1 MSHGPVFTRAARS
14 ALCACFA
21 SAGACTAVVSLEPT
35 IEPDSAVSVPALV
48 GDWVAVNQEDSSV
61 AHVSPGPDATTYVIQ
76 FGDSVA
82 LGTAVG
88 RPTFSARMARRRGGY
103 LGEAIPSSSD
113 GLLDSLSTRYG
124 SMIRA
129 TYMVAAVK
137 FVGDDLQV
145 AGLLGASVR
154 VVLAAG
160 VCPLPGRVV
169 DEPGELVFTGSSRQL
184 RRTTDCLLTTPG
196 VLDEWLVFRRR
207 QIAYRSGVPNAS
219 RADADGRS
227 GK

>member
-1 MSHGPVFTRAARS
+1 MSRASIVTRAVRTALYACLVS
-14 ALCACFA
+14 AE
-21 SAGACTAVVSLEPT
+21 ACTAVVSLEPT
-35 IEPDSAVSVPALV
+35 IEPDSAVRVPALV
-48 GDWVAVNQEDSSV
+48 GDWTAVNQEGFAV
-61 AHVSPGPDATTYVIQ
+61 AHILPGRDAATYTIQ

-88 RPTFSARMARRRGGY
+88 HPTFSARLARRPGGY

-137 FVGDDLQV
+137 FVGDDLQI
-145 AGLLGASVR
+145 AGLLGGSVR
-154 VVLAAG
+154 AILAAG

-169 DEPGELVFTGSSRQL
+169 DEPGELIFTGSSRQL
-184 RRTTDCLLTTPG
+184 RRTADCLLATPG
-196 VLDEWLVFRRR
+196 VLDNWMLFRRR
-207 QIAYRSGVPNAS
+207 QIASRSSAPNAS
-219 RADADGRS
+219 RAER
-227 GK
+227 